1 LVWLAKLPELP
12 VTVTVTE
19 PVAATAE
26 AAKVKVLPD
35 VALLGLKDAVTPAG
49 RPDAARVTL
58 PLKPFRG
65 VIVIVVLT
73 LAPCTTVT
81 VPGEADSEKF
91 SAGAVAGQLFT
102 RFAALTL
109 PMPVAKSQPTDVP
122 YAGLNAPFEVESTP
136 TDAPPK

>member
-1 LVWLAKLPELP
+1 MVKLPEVP

-26 AAKVKVLPD
+26 AIKVKVLLD
-35 VALLGLKDAVTPAG
+35 VALLGLKDPVTPAG
-49 RPDAARVTL
+49 RPDTARVTL

-65 VIVIVVLT
+65 AIVIAVLT

-81 VPGEADSEKF
+81 EPGAANSEKF

-102 RFAALTL
+102 RFVALTL

-122 YAGLNAPFEVESTP
+122 YAGLNALLEVESTP

>member
-1 LVWLAKLPELP
+1 VP
-12 VTVTVTE
+12 VTVTVAE
-19 PVAATAE
+19 PVTAPAE
-26 AAKVKVLPD
+26 AVKVKVLLD

-58 PLKPFRG
+58 PLKPFSG
-65 VIVIVVLT
+65 VIVIVVLV
-73 LAPCTTVT
+73 LAPCRTVKE
-81 VPGEADSEKF
+81 PGEADSEKF

-122 YAGLNAPFEVESTP
+122 YAGLNALFEVETTP
-136 TDAPPK
+136 TEASPK

>member
-1 LVWLAKLPELP
+1 MVWLLRLPEVP

-19 PVAATAE
+19 PLAATRE
-26 AAKVKVLPD
+26 AVKVKVLPEA
-35 VALLGLKDAVTPAG
+35 VLFGLKTAVTPAG
-49 RPDAARVTL
+49 KSDAARVTL
-58 PLKPFRG
+58 PLKPFSG
-65 VIVIVVLT
+65 VTVIAVLT

-81 VPGEADSEKF
+81 VLGDADSEKF
-91 SAGAVAGQLFT
+91 SAGTVAGQLFT

-122 YAGLNAPFEVESTP
+122 YAGLNEPFEVESTP